1 MKRQLLTGLLAVF
14 TLYSFAQ
21 KKPPVKKADPVAEF
35 KNLVSKIDE
44 RFKKI
49 PTVLTWQ
56 DYSPSPSALI
66 FYKLQFESVESSF
79 DVQTTNSL
87 VTPYIGYI
95 VVKLKVKTNAKS
107 GNVKGYDYNV
117 GFSDSLAAKEN
128 SNNESCSDP
137 KYDFNQWCT
146 GDVKV
151 SYAYQN
157 NKWIFK
163 SIDTEG
169 PNKIGDGTTRGDIGE
184 RGVLNKLLVE

>member
-1 MKRQLLTGLLAVF
+1 LINFLSFRLFINLHEKTITNRTFSSLHIVF
-14 TLYSFAQ
+14 VCT
-21 KKPPVKKADPVAEF
+21 KEPPVKKADPVAEF

-107 GNVKGYDYNV
+107 GNVKG
-117 GFSDSLAAKEN
+117 
-128 SNNESCSDP
+128 
-137 KYDFNQWCT
+137 
-146 GDVKV
+146 
-151 SYAYQN
+151 
-157 NKWIFK
+157 
-163 SIDTEG
+163 
-169 PNKIGDGTTRGDIGE
+169 
-184 RGVLNKLLVE
+184 